1 MKKKILGIA
10 AAIVAFVAI
19 NASAQNNAT
28 NYCNNNCNNNC
39 TPEAQCQNPTK
50 CKKDKKECRNPFA
63 GLNLTDEQ
71 QKAIKEIKRPNCK
84 AFSDSCKNI
93 KAKKMQSARTEY
105 LAKIKTILTPQQ
117 YQQFLKNNFVNGASK
132 HKKHGFKNH
141 HKGMKGDFKGKRP
154 NNAK

>member
-50 CKKDKKECRNPFA
+50 CKKDKKEWLKLYIP
-63 GLNLTDEQ
+63 
-71 QKAIKEIKRPNCK
+71 
-84 AFSDSCKNI
+84 
-93 KAKKMQSARTEY
+93 ART
-105 LAKIKTILTPQQ
+105 AMV
-117 YQQFLKNNFVNGASK
+117 LKRSK
-132 HKKHGFKNH
+132 
-141 HKGMKGDFKGKRP
+141 
-154 NNAK
+154 